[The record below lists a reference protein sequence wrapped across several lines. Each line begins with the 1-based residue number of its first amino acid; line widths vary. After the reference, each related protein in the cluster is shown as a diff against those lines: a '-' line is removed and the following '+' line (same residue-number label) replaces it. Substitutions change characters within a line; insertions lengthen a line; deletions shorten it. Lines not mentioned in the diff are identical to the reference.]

1 MRSRRN
7 PRGEDAPQV
16 AANGLLDR
24 RALLGRGALIAGAM
38 TAGAAGSLTG
48 AAAEPLSNGPW
59 SLAPGVP
66 VPPYGQP
73 SKYEAKVVRTLSNPK
88 LESRT
93 SGARTPHHLLNGTI
107 TPNGL
112 HFVVA
117 RGGETNVDPEAHR
130 FVIHGLVKQ
139 PLVWTGDALHRY
151 PMVSRITFL
160 ECGGNSAPLYSKE
173 PIQAS
178 VQALHG
184 LSSCAEW
191 TGVLLSTLL
200 DEVGVDPKAKWMI
213 AESAD
218 LPTMNRSISRRQG
231 MGRHHDR
238 ALSERRGTQ
247 SVERLSDAAVAARLR
262 GQHERQVAAPY

>member
-24 RALLGRGALIAGAM
+24 RALLGRGALLAGAM

-88 LESRT
+88 LEPRT

-112 HFVVA
+112 AFC
-117 RGGETNVDPEAHR
+117 RRPRRRDRCG
-130 FVIHGLVKQ
+130 
-139 PLVWTGDALHRY
+139 
-151 PMVSRITFL
+151 SR
-160 ECGGNSAPLYSKE
+160 SAPLRD
-173 PIQAS
+173 PRAGQAADGLDRGRAAS
-178 VQALHG
+178 LSDGVAHQLPGMRWQQRAALLQG
-184 LSSCAEW
+184 ADP
-191 TGVLLSTLL
+191 GQRPGAPRPVIVRRMDRRAADDAARPTL
-200 DEVGVDPKAKWMI
+200 
-213 AESAD
+213 
-218 LPTMNRSISRRQG
+218 RSSRRLI
-231 MGRHHDR
+231 D
-238 ALSERRGTQ
+238 L
-247 SVERLSDAAVAARLR
+247 ARLAYLCHLGCFR
-262 GQHERQVAAPY
+262 RTHPVKAAEMIVDGA

>member
-1 MRSRRN
+1 MSTRKRRGGAL
-7 PRGEDAPQV
+7 PSLEPV
-16 AANGLLDR
+16 AGNGLLDR
-24 RALLGRGALIAGAM
+24 RALLGSGIAL
-38 TAGAAGSLTG
+38 AGAAAGAGTGALLTS
-48 AAAEPLSNGPW
+48 AAAEPLTNGPW
-59 SLAPGVP
+59 SMAPGLP
-66 VPPYGQP
+66 VPPYGTP

-88 LESRT
+88 LEPRT

-139 PLVWTGDALHRY
+139 SMVWTVDALHRY

-173 PIQAS
+173 PIQGS

-191 TGVLLSTLL
+191 TGVLLWTLL

-218 LPTMNRSISRRQG
+218 LPTMNRSIP
-231 MGRHHDR
+231 
-238 ALSERRGTQ
+238 
-247 SVERLSDAAVAARLR
+247 VAKA
-262 GQHERQVAAPY
+262 